1 MKSLARIWL
10 LFRLLWKSGSGAGL
24 DMQGGLF
31 NKRKKKDQG
40 KAGKI
45 GQYLLSAFL
54 LVYLGGMMVYLSSQ
68 MSPLLISLGQDRFLF
83 EMFMALFAMMTLVF
97 GLFSTFSSLAFSTD
111 QDRLTVLPVKRGEIL
126 IARLAVIALY
136 QVFLPLIMGVPFFAT
151 YGYYKGVA
159 WTFYLRVLL
168 AMVLQ
173 ILVPVSIL
181 VILCLLLIRLTP
193 LAKNKDRFMIIAQL
207 VMLAVVFYISFGPIN
222 QNGQTMDMAQIQ
234 QLMAKPTLYNSMRVI
249 IPSLDAWID
258 FMLLGGTASLW
269 ALVKALLI
277 ALAFLVLAYVAAN
290 YLYRPETGTQAK
302 RKQLN
307 RGQISKVLRPRS
319 SFMALF
325 TRESKLVFRNPTLLM
340 NNIFGSVIF
349 LVVMVVSIYMGV
361 KGSGTDMSF
370 ARMKAALHT
379 TFLGHPGFDSLITI
393 ALLSLI
399 LSVIGAFLIGM
410 SSLNASA
417 LSRQGEE
424 IYWSMTLPVS
434 YRKQYAAKS
443 VLAILLSVT
452 PYVLI
457 LLVFSI
463 LFEIPALLVI
473 PPLLYFIWSASV
485 SNLWP
490 LLLDAKNP
498 ILDWENEITAIK
510 NNKNI
515 LISMIINWV
524 QAGIYGVTIYFY
536 LEYQLS
542 PGLILGGLTAF
553 LLLQTLYLLWAI
565 PKALKKTMGQIEK
578 YL

>member
-31 NKRKKKDQG
+31 NKRKKKVQG
-40 KAGKI
+40 KASKI

-54 LVYLGGMMVYLSSQ
+54 FLYLGGMMVYLSSQ
-68 MSPLLISLGQDRFLF
+68 MSPLLIQMGQDRFLF
-83 EMFMALFAMMTLVF
+83 ETFMALFAMMTLVF

-126 IARLAVIALY
+126 IARLAVIAVY
-136 QVFLPLIMGVPFFAT
+136 QVFLPLMMGVPFFAT
-151 YGYYKGVA
+151 YGYFKGVA
-159 WTFYLRVLL
+159 WTFYLRMLL
-168 AMVLQ
+168 AMILQ
-173 ILVPVSIL
+173 VLVPVSIL
-181 VILCLLLIRLTP
+181 VILCLVLIRLTP

-207 VMLAVVFYISFGPIN
+207 AMLAVVLYLSFGPLN
-222 QNGQTMDMAQIQ
+222 QRGGDLDMAQLQ
-234 QLMAKPTLYNSMRVI
+234 QLMAKPSLYHAMRVF

-258 FMLLGGTASLW
+258 FMLQGGHASLL
-269 ALVKALLI
+269 ALVQALLI
-277 ALAFLVLAYVAAN
+277 TLAFIVLAYVAAN
-290 YLYRPETGTQAK
+290 ALYRPETGTQAK

-307 RGQISKVLRPRS
+307 RGQIAKVLRPRS

-325 TRESKLVFRNPTLLM
+325 NREAKLVFRNPTLLM
-340 NNIFGSVIF
+340 NNVLGSVIF
-349 LVVMVVSIYMGV
+349 LAVMVASVFMGAQ
-361 KGSGTDMSF
+361 GSGTKLSF
-370 ARMKAALHT
+370 VSMKEAVHT
-379 TFLGHPGFDSLITI
+379 TFLSHPGFDNLIVI
-393 ALLSLI
+393 ALFSLI
-399 LSVIGAFLIGM
+399 LSVIGAFMIGM

-434 YRKQYAAKS
+434 YKKQYAAKS
-443 VLAILLSVT
+443 LLAILLSVT
-452 PYVLI
+452 PYVVI
-457 LLVFSI
+457 LVVLAC

-473 PPLLYFIWSASV
+473 PPLLFFIWSATV

-490 LLLDAKNP
+490 LFLDAQNP

-515 LISMIINWV
+515 LISMVINWV
-524 QAGIYGVTIYFY
+524 QAGIYGLTIYLY
-536 LEYQLS
+536 LEYQLE
-542 PGLILGGLTAF
+542 PWLVLLGLVAF
-553 LLLQTLYLLWAI
+553 LLIQTLYLLWAI
-565 PKALKKTMGQIEK
+565 PRRIKRTMGQIER